1 MSDELNTS
9 LATVFLQEA
18 DESLSAIEQALI
30 ALDAN
35 ADAVEPLNEVFRIA
49 HTIKGGAAMADF
61 PGVAE
66 FAHRFE
72 DALTVIRDGHVPV
85 TPDRVTVMLEIVD
98 ALRGM
103 LSSPERGQSARVRAA
118 DRALVDRLIPSEHRD
133 ATESA
138 RVEHESTA
146 FEQPD
151 RWQAKT
157 RSLRVDKSKLDALLT
172 LSGEIAVARGR
183 LSATLTA
190 IGGSDAALAAAEDL
204 SRLLATLHERVTE
217 MRLVPIGPLFRQHTR
232 TVRDLSV
239 SESKLLQLVLDG
251 EDVEVDATI
260 IEQLR
265 DPLTHLVRN
274 AVDHGIEYPAARR
287 DAGKDPCGTV
297 VLHARHE
304 RGSIIVE
311 IRDDGRG
318 MSRDRLLAK
327 ARERGLVA
335 ENAVLTETE
344 IFALSMAPGLSTAA
358 KLTELSG
365 RGVGMDVVKRNIE
378 AIRGTIE
385 IDSVEGQGTTIRIR
399 LPLTVAIIDG
409 FVVRVADERYV
420 IPVADVSEC
429 LTASDTVAGAASGVI
444 SLRGSNLPYIRLR
457 HLLDADSRV
466 AASRESVVIVNVG
479 GQQAG
484 LVVDELLGEA
494 QAVIKPLVGLPGS
507 VPGVS
512 GTTVMSDGQV
522 SLIVDVGPL
531 LELAHRSRRAE
542 QRPCHPEHR
551 EGSAFSIPLAT
562 PSTPSSAEPILS

>member
-1 MSDELNTS
+1 MSDELNSS
-9 LATVFLQEA
+9 LAAVFLQEA
-18 DESLSAIEQALI
+18 DESLTAAEQALI

-35 ADAVEPLNEVFRIA
+35 PEAVEPLNEVFRIA

-66 FAHRFE
+66 FAHHFE

-85 TPDRVTVMLEIVD
+85 TPDRVTLMLEIVD

-103 LSSPERGQSARVRAA
+103 LAGPSRGQATRVRAV
-118 DRALVDRLIPSEHRD
+118 DRALVDRLIPSDYRD
-133 ATESA
+133 ASETA
-138 RVEHESTA
+138 RVEQEA
-146 FEQPD
+146 GAAEQSE
-151 RWQAKT
+151 RAQAKT

-183 LSATLTA
+183 LTATLAA
-190 IGGSDAALAAAEDL
+190 IGRSDAAVSAAEDL
-204 SRLLATLHERVTE
+204 TRLLAALHERITE

-239 SESKLLQLVLDG
+239 SESKILQLVLEG

-260 IEQLR
+260 VEQLR

-304 RGSIIVE
+304 NGSIIVE

-318 MSRDRLLAK
+318 MSKERLLAK
-327 ARERGLVA
+327 ARERGLIA
-335 ENAVLTETE
+335 ESETLSE
-344 IFALSMAPGLSTAA
+344 SEVYALSMAPGLSTAS

-365 RGVGMDVVKRNIE
+365 RGVGMDVVRRNIE
-378 AIRGTIE
+378 AIRGTVEIE
-385 IDSVEGQGTTIRIR
+385 SVEGKGTTIRIR

-409 FVVRVADERYV
+409 FVVRVANERYV
-420 IPVADVSEC
+420 IPVASVSEC
-429 LTASDTVAGAASGVI
+429 LTAGDTASDAASGVI
-444 SLRGSNLPYIRLR
+444 SLRGSNVPYVRLR
-457 HLLDADSRV
+457 HLLDADHGV
-466 AASRESVVIVNVG
+466 AASRESVVVVNVG
-479 GQQAG
+479 SLRAG

-494 QAVIKPLVGLPGS
+494 QAVIKPLVGLPKT

-522 SLIVDVGPL
+522 SLIVDVAPL
-531 LELAHRSRRAE
+531 LELAHRRS
-542 QRPCHPEHR
+542 
-551 EGSAFSIPLAT
+551 SMSSLPLM
-562 PSTPSSAEPILS
+562 S

>member
-1 MSDELNTS
+1 MSDDINAS

-18 DESLSAIEQALI
+18 DEGLTAIEQALI

-35 ADAVEPLNEVFRIA
+35 PEAVEPLNEVFRIA

-85 TPDRVTVMLEIVD
+85 SPDRVTLMLEIVD

-103 LSSPERGQSARVRAA
+103 LAAPSLGQSSRVRAV

-133 ATESA
+133 ATEA
-138 RVEHESTA
+138 EHVDHESA
-146 FEQPD
+146 ASEQPD
-151 RWQAKT
+151 RSQART

-183 LSATLTA
+183 LTGTLSAM
-190 IGGSDAALAAAEDL
+190 GGNDAALAAAEDL
-204 SRLLATLHERVTE
+204 ARLLATLHERVTE
-217 MRLVPIGPLFRQHTR
+217 MRLVPIGPLFRQHAR
-232 TVRDLSV
+232 TIRDLGV
-239 SESKLLQLVLDG
+239 SESKLLQLVLEG

-260 IEQLR
+260 VEQLR

-287 DAGKDPCGTV
+287 DAGKDPCGTIV
-297 VLHARHE
+297 VHARHE

-318 MSRDRLLAK
+318 MSKDRLLAK
-327 ARERGLVA
+327 ARERGLVGDN
-335 ENAVLTETE
+335 ETLTETE
-344 IFALSMAPGLSTAA
+344 VYALSMAPGLSTASR
-358 KLTELSG
+358 LTELSG
-365 RGVGMDVVKRNIE
+365 RGVGMDVVRRNIE
-378 AIRGTIE
+378 AIRGSVEIE
-385 IDSVEGQGTTIRIR
+385 SVEGRGTTIRLR

-420 IPVADVSEC
+420 IPVTAVSEC
-429 LTASDTVAGAASGVI
+429 LTAGDTTPNTPTGVI
-444 SLRGSNLPYIRLR
+444 NIRGSNVPYIRLR
-457 HLLDADSRV
+457 HLLGANQRI
-466 AASRESVVIVNVG
+466 AAGRESVVIVNVG

-494 QAVIKPLVGLPGS
+494 QAVIKPLVGLPS
-507 VPGVS
+507 PVPGMS
-512 GTTVMSDGQV
+512 GTTVMADGHV
-522 SLIVDVGPL
+522 SLIVDVAPL
-531 LELAHRSRRAE
+531 LELAHRRTSTCSL
-542 QRPCHPEHR
+542 PLSVTSTL
-551 EGSAFSIPLAT
+551 SA
-562 PSTPSSAEPILS
+562 AEPILS